1 MTQRRSPWRLAATCA
16 LVAVVAAGC
25 YQTNG
30 DNAQTTQV
38 SAFIPSDTPPPP
50 PPPTETPIP
59 TETPTEEPVEV
70 AQLSTETP
78 TASPTATATAEPV
91 DQPISDIGG
100 QAVAQGDLDGEEEP
114 QDEFIL
120 TATQYVLEIT
130 QTASFSETQTAIALG
145 IGATETPIPFVTPT
159 TDPLIPVFTTATQ
172 TGVITQPVNP
182 GGTCVHEVR
191 AGENLFRLS
200 MTYGV
205 SVADL
210 ASASGITNPQL
221 ILVGQRINV
230 PGCGTTGVFPPATSQ
245 PTQSFDASAQFGTGG
260 STLGQTV
267 QIQTADGQIVQG
279 QLINS
284 SAQTGTGGATFTG
297 TTHVV
302 QQYETLFQI
311 SQRYGV
317 SVNSIAAAN
326 GITNINMIIMGD
338 TLNIPSQ

>member
-1 MTQRRSPWRLAATCA
+1 MTQQRSPWRLAAACVLMA
-16 LVAVVAAGC
+16 LAAAGC

-38 SAFIPSDTPPPP
+38 SAFIPSPTFTPA
-50 PPPTETPIP
+50 PPTETPTPSP
-59 TETPTEEPVEV
+59 TPEPILETEEPVV
-70 AQLSTETP
+70 LAPTETS
-78 TASPTATATAEPV
+78 AAV
-91 DQPISDIGG
+91 DQPVSEVGG
-100 QAVAQGDLDGEEEP
+100 QAVAQGELDGGEQV

-159 TDPLIPVFTTATQ
+159 PDQLQPIFTTATP
-172 TGVITQPVNP
+172 GFTQPVNP

-245 PTQSFDASAQFGTGG
+245 PTVAFDANAQFGTGG

-267 QIQTADGQIVQG
+267 QVQTADGQIVQG
-279 QLINS
+279 QLIN
-284 SAQTGTGGATFTG
+284 GGQGGGSTFVG

-311 SQRYGV
+311 SQQYGV

-338 TLNIPSQ
+338 TLNIPAQ

>member
-1 MTQRRSPWRLAATCA
+1 MTQRRSPWRLVATCVLMA
-16 LVAVVAAGC
+16 VAVAGC

-38 SAFIPSDTPPPP
+38 SAFIPSSTPL
-50 PPPTETPIP
+50 PPTLTFTPEP
-59 TETPTEEPVEV
+59 TLTPEPVVVVTEEPILPVVTEDISAEV
-70 AQLSTETP
+70 VDPDAII
-78 TASPTATATAEPV
+78 
-91 DQPISDIGG
+91 DQPVSDIGG
-100 QAVAQGDLDGEEEP
+100 QEVAQVDEGQEV

-130 QTASFSETQTAIALG
+130 QTASFSETQTAIFLG
-145 IGATETPIPFVTPT
+145 IGATETPFTVITPT
-159 TDPLIPVFTTATQ
+159 PEVPLFISTATPG
-172 TGVITQPVNP
+172 GVVQQPVNP
-182 GGTCVHEVR
+182 GTVCVHEVR

-245 PTQSFDASAQFGTGG
+245 PTVAFDNSAQFGTGG
-260 STLGQTV
+260 STTGQTV
-267 QIQTADGQIVQG
+267 QIQTADGTIVQG
-279 QLINS
+279 TLLNGGQGG
-284 SAQTGTGGATFTG
+284 GTTFAG

-311 SQRYGV
+311 SQQYGV

-326 GITNINMIIMGD
+326 GITNVNIIIMGD
-338 TLNIPSQ
+338 TLTIPAQ

>member
-1 MTQRRSPWRLAATCA
+1 MTQRRSPWLLAATCVLMA
-16 LVAVVAAGC
+16 VAAAGC

-38 SAFIPSDTPPPP
+38 SAFIPSDTPL
-50 PPPTETPIP
+50 PPTDTPFP
-59 TETPTEEPVEV
+59 TATDEPVVV
-70 AQLSTETP
+70 AQVSTSTP
-78 TASPTATATAEPV
+78 TATSEAV
-91 DQPISDIGG
+91 DQPVSDVGG
-100 QAVAQGDLDGEEEP
+100 QSVAQVEDDGV

-130 QTASFSETQTAIALG
+130 QTAAFSETQTAIFLG
-145 IGATETPIPFVTPT
+145 IGATATPIPFFSPTPEI
-159 TDPLIPVFTTATQ
+159 PLFITTATP
-172 TGVITQPVNP
+172 GFVQPVNP

-205 SVADL
+205 SVADM

-221 ILVGQRINV
+221 ILVGQRINI

-245 PTQSFDASAQFGTGG
+245 PTQAFDTSAQTGTGG

-279 QLINS
+279 QLLNGG
-284 SAQTGTGGATFTG
+284 QGGGTTFTG
-297 TTHVV
+297 TTHTV

-311 SQRYGV
+311 SQQYGV
-317 SVNSIAAAN
+317 SVNSIAASN

-338 TLNIPSQ
+338 TLNIPAQ